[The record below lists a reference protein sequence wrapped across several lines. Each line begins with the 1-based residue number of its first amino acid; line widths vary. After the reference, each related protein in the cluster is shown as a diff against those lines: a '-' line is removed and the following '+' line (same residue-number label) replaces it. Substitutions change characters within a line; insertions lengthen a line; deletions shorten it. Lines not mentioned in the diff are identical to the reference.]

1 MSDTAIKIKE
11 ETITNTR
18 NNLIKL
24 SKEMD
29 GVLKVTSRNLPVLA
43 LLPWELFESIMETLE
58 IVSDP
63 ELMQML
69 EKSREEAKNGELESS
84 ESVKESLS
92 A

>member
-1 MSDTAIKIKE
+1 MSDTSIKIKE

-58 IVSDP
+58 IMSDP

-69 EKSREEAKNGELESS
+69 EKSKKEAENGELESW

>member
-69 EKSREEAKNGELESS
+69 EKSREEAKNGELESW